1 MCACTI
7 PKIFKTENSGK
18 LVTNKHNRFY
28 LNQRSEVETKVLS
41 LSFPLQLKEVQESL
55 SAEKLKSCEVSERFS
70 AMESSWNEREGGLL
84 EQCQRLEERVE
95 DMTRQNSL
103 LHEEADKVCGGGRWG
118 RWWGL

>member
-1 MCACTI
+1 M
-7 PKIFKTENSGK
+7 
-18 LVTNKHNRFY
+18 
-28 LNQRSEVETKVLS
+28 
-41 LSFPLQLKEVQESL
+41 QESL

-103 LHEEADKVCGGGRWG
+103 LHEEADKVCVGGEWDGERCRERCG
-118 RWWGL
+118 ER